1 LIVSV
6 KSTEVIALPV
16 KGAGDRLLTG
26 ALAADALGATAAAA
40 EADLAFSGLAA
51 LLEMTNRRR
60 AGGVLTLGAFG
71 ELARGVRSADLGA
84 VALRF
89 DINYMT
95 TKYRAGSE
103 KLTVDRINTASDE
116 KPAFMAVKLE
126 LRTPED

>member
-1 LIVSV
+1 LEFSV
-6 KSTEVIALPV
+6 
-16 KGAGDRLLTG
+16 LT
-26 ALAADALGATAAAA
+26 
-40 EADLAFSGLAA
+40 A

-71 ELARGVRSADLGA
+71 ELARGVRGADLGA

-103 KLTVDRINTASDE
+103 KLTIDRKNG
-116 KPAFMAVKLE
+116 F
-126 LRTPED
+126 